1 MKQLEPLYDLHVSE
15 LERGTRVEFTICE
28 LFEEKRCVSSN
39 LNYAD
44 ENQILKELGDLH
56 LLALDLFERNDDG
69 MHFWTV
75 PALKQYLINGRKG
88 SGSLLYK
95 PNCLLF
101 FRCYNV
107 RDDESGQE
115 AFCLNICFAHR

>member
-28 LFEEKRCVSSN
+28 LFEEKRVISSN
-39 LNYAD
+39 PNYSD

-56 LLALDLFERNDDG
+56 HLALDLFEINDDG

-75 PALKQYLINGRKG
+75 PELKQYLKNGRKG

-107 RDDESGQE
+107 RDDEAGQE
-115 AFCLNICFAHR
+115 AFCLNICFSHR